1 MMKQTILTYLYH
13 FNHIIDI
20 NWLRFI
26 ISASS
31 PQRASK
37 PSLSLDKESRHH
49 GGQDEPRPDH
59 HAVGVDLA
67 PRKKTLDNQW
77 HS

>member
-20 NWLRFI
+20 NWLL
-26 ISASS
+26 SS
-31 PQRASK
+31 PLRARFE

-67 PRKKTLDNQW
+67 PLAPV
-77 HS
+77 